1 MPSEAADNKTKPHGD
16 EMFVPGH
23 TACAGCGMVLAL
35 RQVLEAAH
43 QAYGDNIIV
52 VNATSCSEIISSAY
66 PKTAWNCP
74 YIHGAFENAAA
85 IAAGVET
92 ALKAKGDEKTKVI
105 VIAGDGGTFD
115 IGFQALSGAM
125 ERGHRITFVCLD
137 NEAYMNTGVQR
148 SAATPYGAW
157 TTTSPDGSKSIGNPF
172 WKKPIAD
179 IMAAHK
185 IPYVATASMGYIP
198 DMQAKVKKALEKQP
212 SFLHVYSVC
221 PIGWKSESKDTV
233 RLAKLAIDTGIWQ
246 QFEYED
252 GKFRRG
258 MKSKGIP
265 VGAYLRLQ
273 GRFKHLKDED
283 ISAIQGHVE
292 AVDKE
297 LSAREAS
304 AGR

>member
-1 MPSEAADNKTKPHGD
+1 MGSEDA
-16 EMFVPGH
+16 MFSAGH

-35 RQVLEAAH
+35 RHVLDT
-43 QAYGDNIIV
+43 AYKESGGNLIV
-52 VNATSCSEIISSAY
+52 VNATSCSEIISSQY
-66 PKTAWNCP
+66 PKTAWKVP

-92 ALKAKGDEKTKVI
+92 ALRAKGDEKTKVL

-125 ERGHRITFVCLD
+125 ERGHHITFVCLD

-148 SAATPYGAW
+148 SAATPFGAW
-157 TTTSPDGSKSIGNPF
+157 TTTSPDGTKSIGNPV
-172 WKKPIAD
+172 WKKPIAE

-185 IPYVATASMGYIP
+185 IPYVATASMAYIA
-198 DMQAKVKKALEKQP
+198 DLQAKVKKAVQKQP

-221 PIGWKSESKDTV
+221 PIGWKSESKDTI
-233 RLAKLAIDTGIWQ
+233 RLAKLAIDTGLWQ

-252 GKFRRG
+252 GVFRRG
-258 MKSKGIP
+258 MRPKGIP
-265 VGAYLRLQ
+265 VGEYLKLQ

-283 ISAIQGHVE
+283 IASIQRHVE
-292 AVDKE
+292 GVEKE
-297 LSAREAS
+297 LSAREAC
-304 AGR
+304 AGK